1 MLRCALHNVLNTIQ
15 ITYENHSHVQYAL
28 LLSNAP
34 ALRHFLPDFNFSDL

>member
-28 LLSNAP
+28 LLSNSP
-34 ALRHFLPDFNFSDL
+34 TLRHFLPDFNFSDL

>member
-34 ALRHFLPDFNFSDL
+34 ASQPLIPDFNFSDL